1 MFLGH
6 SRRTRLFKQEVV
18 QAVLTWGLPLGKVW
32 MFSAVT
38 AVLVEYFRR
47 RDHDSPS
54 WTWGS
59 GDPIPV
65 VEREAAYSIGEETT
79 NDVKTVV

>member
-1 MFLGH
+1 
-6 SRRTRLFKQEVV
+6 
-18 QAVLTWGLPLGKVW
+18 